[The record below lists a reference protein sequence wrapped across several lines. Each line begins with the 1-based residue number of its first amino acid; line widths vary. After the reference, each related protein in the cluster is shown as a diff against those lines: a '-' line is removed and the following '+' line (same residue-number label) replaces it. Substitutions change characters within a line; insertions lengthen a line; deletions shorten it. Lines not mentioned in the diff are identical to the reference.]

1 MTQIENSGNRG
12 MVGMVCSSM
21 TGSRK
26 MTFLESKNRPGLNKT
41 WFNPLRNY
49 IRRVCSLIALPISP
63 SN

>member
-41 WFNPLRNY
+41 W
-49 IRRVCSLIALPISP
+49 V
-63 SN
+63 